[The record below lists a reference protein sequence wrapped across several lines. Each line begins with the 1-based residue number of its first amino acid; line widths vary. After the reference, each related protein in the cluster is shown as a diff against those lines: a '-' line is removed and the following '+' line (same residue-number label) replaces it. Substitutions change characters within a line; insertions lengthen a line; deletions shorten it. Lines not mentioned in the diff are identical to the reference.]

1 MMMGGGPGG
10 GMGMGPGPRG
20 GGPGGMGLQNV
31 ADEDGVAYDPR
42 IARRALAYLGPYKLD
57 ALFVVVMTVSSAAL
71 MTVGPVLTKIAI
83 DDHVAHGDITGLSV
97 MLGLTVLAYIG
108 AFLTNWA
115 QFQVM
120 TRVGQQMLQKM
131 RGDMFRHVQRLPLP
145 YFDRVPSGVVVSR
158 LVNDVQTVNELLG
171 NGLIQAISDVLTLAF
186 TVSVMIALAPKLALV
201 TFAVMPAMIIA
212 MWVFTEKAKVA
223 YRRTRVTVAV
233 LTGEIAESY
242 AGVRVTQAFAREA
255 PSQERFDGINNDNRV
270 ANVKAN
276 TLSSM
281 LLPVVELCNA
291 AATVAVIA
299 YGGLLIVQGE
309 ATLGV
314 LVAFLAYITRF
325 FQPIRT
331 LTQFYNQLQ
340 AATAA
345 AEKVFELLDEPVTLQ
360 ESAHPVRLSRIRGEI
375 EFRDVSFSY
384 GREPV
389 LDDISFHAHPGE
401 MIALVGHTGA
411 GKTTIASLLTRFY
424 DPLEGQIL
432 LDGVDLREVA
442 FDSLRRGVGLVLQD
456 NFLFSGTIADNIAFA
471 RSDATREEIVAAARV
486 SNAHDF
492 ISRMPLGYD
501 TPVME
506 RAANLSLGQRQLI
519 AIARA
524 VLADP
529 QVLILDEATS
539 NIDSQTELLVQHAL
553 RQLLAGRTSVVIAHR
568 LSTIRAADEVLVL
581 DGGRIVERGRHEEL
595 MRARGA
601 YYTLHQQQFAR
612 TWEEPAHALART
624 STLSG

>member
-1 MMMGGGPGG
+1 MMMGGPGGGG

-20 GGPGGMGLQNV
+20 GGPGGMGLNNI

-42 IARRALAYLGPYKLD
+42 IARRALGYLGPYKID
-57 ALFVVVMTVSSAAL
+57 ALIVVIMTVTSAAL
-71 MTVGPVLTKIAI
+71 MTVGPVLTKVAI
-83 DDHVAHGDITGLSV
+83 DDHIARGDITGFTV
-97 MLGLTVLAYIG
+97 MLGLTIVAYIG
-108 AFLTNWA
+108 SFLTNWV
-115 QFQVM
+115 QFHMM
-120 TRVGQQMLQKM
+120 TRVGQQMLQTM
-131 RGDMFRHVQRLPLP
+131 RGDMFRHLQRLPLT

-171 NGLIQAISDVLTLAF
+171 NGIIQAISDILTLIF
-186 TVSVMIALAPKLALV
+186 TVAVMVALAPNLALV

-212 MWVFTEKAKVA
+212 VWIFTERAKVA
-223 YRRTRVTVAV
+223 YRRTRVTVAT

-255 PSQERFDGINNDNRV
+255 PSQERFDEVNEDNRV

-299 YGGLLIVQGE
+299 YGGWLIVHGQ

-345 AEKVFELLDEPVTLQ
+345 AEKVFELLDEPATVL
-360 ESAHPVRLSRIRGEI
+360 ESPRPVSLPRVRGEL
-375 EFRDVSFSY
+375 EFRDVTFSY

-389 LDDISFHAHPGE
+389 LHDVSFHADPGE

-411 GKTTIASLLTRFY
+411 GKTTIASLLARFY
-424 DPLEGQIL
+424 DPVEGSVL
-432 LDGVDLREVA
+432 LDGYDLRDIG
-442 FDSLRRGVGLVLQD
+442 FDSLRRAVELVLQD
-456 NFLFSGTIADNIAFA
+456 NFLFSGTIADNIRYA
-471 RSDATREEIVAAARV
+471 RTTASDEEVIAAAQV
-486 SNAHDF
+486 ANAHDF
-492 ISRMPLGYD
+492 ISRLPLGYQ
-501 TPVME
+501 TPVLE

-553 RQLLAGRTSVVIAHR
+553 QQLLAGRTSVVIAHR

-581 DGGRIVERGRHEEL
+581 EGGRIIERGRHAEL
-595 MRARGA
+595 MRMRGH
-601 YYTLHQQQFAR
+601 YYTLHQQQYAD
-612 TWEEPAHALART
+612 ADAVAV
-624 STLSG
+624 

>member
-1 MMMGGGPGG
+1 MMMGGGFGGGGG

-20 GGPGGMGLQNV
+20 GGPGGMGLNNL
-31 ADEDGVAYDPR
+31 ADEDGAVYDPR

-57 ALFVVVMTVSSAAL
+57 ALLVVLMTFTSAGL
-71 MTVGPVLTKIAI
+71 LTVGPVLTKIAI
-83 DDHVAHGDITGLSV
+83 DDHVARGDILGFTA
-97 MLGLTVLAYIG
+97 MLGLTIVAYIG
-108 AFLTNWA
+108 SFLTNWA

-120 TRVGQQMLQKM
+120 TRVGQQMLRKM
-131 RGDMFRHVQRLPLP
+131 RGDMFRHIQRLPLT

-171 NGLIQAISDVLTLAF
+171 NGIIQAISDVLTLTF
-186 TVSVMIALAPKLALV
+186 TLAVMVLLAPNLALV
-201 TFAVMPAMIIA
+201 TFAVMPVMFIA
-212 MWVFTEKAKVA
+212 VWIFTEKAKVA
-223 YRRTRVTVAV
+223 YRRTRVTVAT

-255 PSQERFDGINNDNRV
+255 PSQERFDLVNDDNRD

-299 YGGLLIVQGE
+299 YGGWLILHGE
-309 ATLGV
+309 STLGV

-345 AEKVFELLDEPVTLQ
+345 AEKVFELLDEPVTITEAAQ
-360 ESAHPVRLSRIRGEI
+360 PVSLVRVRGELD
-375 EFRDVSFSY
+375 FRDVSFSY

-389 LDDISFHAHPGE
+389 LHDVSFHADPGE

-411 GKTTIASLLTRFY
+411 GKTTVASLLARFY
-424 DPLEGQIL
+424 DPVEGEIL
-432 LDGVDLREVA
+432 LDGHDLRDISFE
-442 FDSLRRGVGLVLQD
+442 SLRRSVGLVLQD
-456 NFLFSGTIADNIAFA
+456 NFLFSGTIADNIRYACA
-471 RSDATREEIVAAARV
+471 SASDDEVIAAARV
-486 SNAHDF
+486 ANAHEF
-492 ISRMPLGYD
+492 ISRLPLGYA
-501 TPVME
+501 TPVLE

-581 DGGRIVERGRHEEL
+581 DAGRIVERGRHEQL
-595 MRARGA
+595 MRLRGH
-601 YYTLHQQQFAR
+601 YYTLHQQQYA
-612 TWEEPAHALART
+612 EPVPA
-624 STLSG
+624 